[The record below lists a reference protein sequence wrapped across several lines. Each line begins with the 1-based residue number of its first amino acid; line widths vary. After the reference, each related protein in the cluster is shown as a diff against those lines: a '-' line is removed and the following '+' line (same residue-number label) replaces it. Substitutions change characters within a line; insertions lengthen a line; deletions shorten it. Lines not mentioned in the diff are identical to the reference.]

1 MEFYTKLGIA
11 AIIIIIIVLIVLWT
25 GYFSSPEL
33 SYVIARETA
42 STSNAA
48 PFATAGSNIITMKS
62 DGDFEL
68 VPVVNVNNPI
78 NEARTQR
85 NQIRT
90 DATTK
95 LNTLANNAQDDAQT
109 RVNTARDALQ
119 ATLGQHEGW
128 INDNE
133 SRSQANID
141 QGDADGRYV
150 KLEHVPGGTYNIIL
164 KGDHSGGR
172 GDNDP
177 NRPRD
182 AYRGDVNNEYLF
194 ADRTGEQMKRSDD
207 RSGDFSTAAFAFR

>member
-11 AIIIIIIVLIVLWT
+11 AITIIVIVLIVLWT

-33 SYVIARETA
+33 SYVIAPETA

-85 NQIRT
+85 NQIRA
-90 DATTK
+90 DAATK
-95 LNTLANNAQDDAQT
+95 LNNLANNAQGDAQSL
-109 RVNTARDALQ
+109 VNTARDALQ

-128 INDNE
+128 INANE

-141 QGDADGRYV
+141 QGDADARYV
-150 KLEHVPGGTYNIIL
+150 KLGNIPGGQYNIKLHGNHSNADPNNPAQDAYTGGVGGQYLYADRTSEIM
-164 KGDHSGGR
+164 KRSGGR
-172 GDNDP
+172 
-177 NRPRD
+177 
-182 AYRGDVNNEYLF
+182 
-194 ADRTGEQMKRSDD
+194 TGNF
-207 RSGDFSTAAFAFR
+207 SGAQFTFH